1 MFLALFLDSVAKVI
15 EMDTSEILP
24 GHPHKFQSV
33 CDEYQ
38 GNIRK
43 YIEVKE

>member
-1 MFLALFLDSVAKVI
+1 MFLAMFLDFAAKVI
-15 EMDTSEILP
+15 EMDTSEILL

-38 GNIRK
+38 GSVRK